1 MKNIIITSTLLISI
15 WGYAQNFKVEEKKVT
30 TELIGDLYDS
40 PNKETVVMII
50 AGSGPTDRNG
60 NTLGVAQNNSLKLLA
75 EGLYN
80 NGFDV
85 FTYDKRVVYLIKNEK
100 EISPFGFQHGI
111 DDAKTVAAYLKNTL
125 GYKHVVIAGHS
136 EGSLIGMLI
145 SGTNIDGYISIAGSG
160 RAIDE
165 ILKEQ
170 INKQA
175 PMLNEESNRIL
186 AQLKQDKMVKDVA
199 PMLQMLYGEQNQPFL
214 MEWMKWNPQTEIA
227 KIKTPVLILNGTK
240 DLQVTE
246 KEAAL
251 LHKAQPASEMVI
263 INNMN
268 HVLKNIEKDADNL
281 PSYNN
286 PDLPVHPEL
295 TTSIVAFLKK
305 YKL

>member
-1 MKNIIITSTLLISI
+1 MKKIILTSVLLISI
-15 WGYAQNFKVEEKKVT
+15 CGYAQNFKVDEKKIT
-30 TELIGDLYDS
+30 PELIGDLYDS
-40 PNKETVVMII
+40 PNKETVVMLI

-60 NTLGVAQNNSLKLLA
+60 NTLGMAVNNSLKLLA

-80 NGFDV
+80 SGFDV
-85 FTYDKRVVYLIKNEK
+85 FTYDKRVVYLLKNDK
-100 EISPFGFQHGI
+100 EVPTFGFQHGI
-111 DDAKTVAAYLKNTL
+111 DDARTVADYLKKTL
-125 GYKHVVIAGHS
+125 GYKHIVIAGHS

-145 SGTNIDGYISIAGSG
+145 SDSDVDGYISLAGSG
-160 RAIDE
+160 RPIDE

-170 INKQA
+170 INRQA
-175 PMLNEESNRIL
+175 PMLNEDSDRIL
-186 AQLKQDKMVKDVA
+186 NQLKQGNKVKDVP
-199 PMLQMLYGEQNQPFL
+199 PMLQALYTEQNQPFL

-227 KIKTPVLILNGTK
+227 KLKIPVLILNGTK
-240 DLQVTE
+240 DIQVME

-268 HVLKNIEKDADNL
+268 HIFKNIEKDEDNI

-305 YKL
+305 HKL